1 MQVITQSD
9 VEAKLRPFAKEI
21 FVSDVTADPGTVAY
35 SVEVNNPE
43 WLLNDHF
50 PGVSIIQCFFQG
62 AMLMFY
68 EHDRHFDPQMSLFF
82 AGGIKIKF
90 LKPIF
95 EGYQVVFTLTCERFV
110 QNVLLF
116 EGVCVNS
123 NGEAYAKASGS
134 LSSKPR
140 AEVMVQKSQT

>member
-1 MQVITQSD
+1 LQVITQSD

-21 FVSDVTADPGTVAY
+21 FVSNVTASPNAVTY
-35 SVEVNNPE
+35 SVNVNNPE

-68 EHDRHFDPQMSLFF
+68 EHDRQFDPEVSLFF
-82 AGGIKIKF
+82 AGGIKVKF

-95 EGYQVVFTLTCERFV
+95 EGYQVTFNLACERFM

-116 EGVCVNS
+116 EGVCVNAS
-123 NGEAYAKASGS
+123 GEAYAKASGS

-140 AEVMVQKSQT
+140 VEVVAQKS

>member
-1 MQVITQSD
+1 MIVQSD

-21 FVSDVTADPGTVAY
+21 FVSDVTANPNTVTY
-35 SVEVNNPE
+35 IVNVNNPE

-68 EHDRHFDPQMSLFF
+68 EHDSQFNPQTHLFF
-82 AGGIKIKF
+82 AGGVKAKF

-95 EGYQVVFTLTCERFV
+95 EGHQVRFNLICERFV

-116 EGVCVNS
+116 EGVCVNAK
-123 NGEAYAKASGS
+123 GESYAKASGS

-140 AEVMVQKSQT
+140 AEVVAQTLQHDS